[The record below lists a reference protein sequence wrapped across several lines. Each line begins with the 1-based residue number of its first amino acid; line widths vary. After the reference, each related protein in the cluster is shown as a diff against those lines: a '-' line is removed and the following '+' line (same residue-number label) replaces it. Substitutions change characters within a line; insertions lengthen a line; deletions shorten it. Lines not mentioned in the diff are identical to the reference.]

1 MSTKKALIVAVV
13 ASALLL
19 AVGLGPQ
26 FTGTARA
33 LPPVQEPGPTGAAI
47 PYPGQLTDEAGQVVA
62 DGAYDFTFAVYGSE
76 TGGEP
81 LWTETQEGVTVQGGA
96 FTALLGSVTPIPKEV
111 LGGSARWLAVEVRG
125 PGEEEFTALA
135 PRQQLSAA
143 ASTAPASPSAGPACP
158 HDHFGEQWVAS
169 GAGFGLIVDNNGTGD
184 GIRGYTSSPGVNNA
198 GLFGVNDSA
207 SSGGGPGTYGY
218 SDAQAG
224 VFGISGSATPL
235 TYFPGGRTG
244 VYGIGPTGV
253 YGYAA
258 GTGAGDGVVGQASAS
273 NKSGVYGYNSGSGYG
288 VAGRSASGW
297 GLEATGNDAGAYDKL
312 GDLVLRG
319 TLGEIFSFGTLLDL
333 YSDGNVVI
341 DLDDNNND
349 SNAFFRILNGQDQV
363 VHEINENGTKSAILQ
378 TESYGQR
385 AVYTMESPEVWLEDF
400 GTASLVDGAATVAF
414 EPIFAETVNLD
425 MDYHVFV
432 TPLCQEPVLLF
443 VTAKG
448 TSGFTVQGVTLDG
461 QPAACG
467 FDYRVVAKRLGLEDI
482 RLEPPAMSASQG
494 NK

>member
-1 MSTKKALIVAVV
+1 MPTKKALIVVVV

-47 PYPGQLTDEAGQVVA
+47 PYPGQLTDEAGQAVA
-62 DGAYDFTFAVYGSE
+62 DGAYDFTFTLYDAEV
-76 TGGEP
+76 GGEP
-81 LWTETQEGVTVQGGA
+81 LWTEIQEGVTVQGGA
-96 FTALLGSVTPIPKEV
+96 FTALLGSVAPVPKEM
-111 LGGSARWLAVEVRG
+111 LEGSTRWLAVEVRG
-125 PGEEEFTALA
+125 PGEGEFTALA
-135 PRQQLSAA
+135 PRQELS
-143 ASTAPASPSAGPACP
+143 TVAPASPANPSAGPACA
-158 HDHFGEQWVAS
+158 HDHLYESW
-169 GAGFGLIVDNNGTGD
+169 AGSNADYTFSVQNTGIGD
-184 GIRGYTSSPGVNNA
+184 AIRGRASTSNPRYAGVWGYNS
-198 GLFGVNDSA
+198 GSGGSGVYGQSA
-207 SSGGGPGTYGY
+207 SSGH
-218 SDAQAG
+218 
-224 VFGISGSATPL
+224 
-235 TYFPGGRTG
+235 G
-244 VYGIGPTGV
+244 VYGMSVSGAGV
-253 YGYAA
+253 YGES
-258 GTGAGDGVVGQASAS
+258 TSGDGVSGRAAAS

-288 VAGRSASGW
+288 VAGRSVSGW
-297 GLEATGNDAGAYDKL
+297 GLEADGNNAGAFDRL

-319 TLGEIFSFGTLLDL
+319 SYGEIFSFGELLDL

-349 SNAFFRILNGQDQV
+349 SNAFFRILNGTDNII
-363 VHEINENGTKSAILQ
+363 HEIREDGTKSAVLQ

-385 AVYTMESPEVWLEDF
+385 AVYTMESPGVWLEDF

-414 EPIFAETVNLD
+414 EPIFAETVNLEV
-425 MDYHVFV
+425 DYHVFV
-432 TPLCQEPVLLF
+432 TPVCQEPVLLF